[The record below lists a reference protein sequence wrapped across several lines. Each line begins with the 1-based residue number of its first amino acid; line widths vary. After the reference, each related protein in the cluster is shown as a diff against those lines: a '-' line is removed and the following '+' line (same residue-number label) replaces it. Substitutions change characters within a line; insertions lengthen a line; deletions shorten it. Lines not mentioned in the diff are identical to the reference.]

1 VATEQ
6 SPTARRATDPDFF
19 SSAKSFPIAVGAQIG
34 SEGVRGY
41 YVDFRFKA
49 EKPAWPPSWLRPRG
63 QQMHV
68 ATAQWGLGAFERYLA
83 NEGEE
88 WRAAAIG
95 AGDYLLDNQEP
106 DGSWFHGMAMPH
118 SYLLEPPWISGMA
131 QGEGAS
137 LLVRLHEETGE
148 ERYAD
153 GALRALEV
161 LRKPV
166 RDGGARAVLGGG
178 PFFEEYPT
186 TPPSFVLNG
195 GIFALWGCYDAGLA
209 LDDSRAAEDFAAGA
223 DTLAENIERW
233 DTGYWSLYDLFPHPG
248 LWNVASSAYHSLHIM
263 QLRAMQIIAPR
274 PQLRDTV
281 ARFEAYEESRL
292 NATRAFASKATFRL
306 ITPRNRVLA
315 HKTPWSESRRGRN
328 VRLLSVGSS
337 LVLCYHAVSH
347 HWPSILAVTPDRLRD
362 QLEFLVRHGYSG
374 VTFSELV
381 AGEGAAKA
389 VAITFDDGYR
399 SVLDHGFPILSEF
412 GFPATVFVPTSLVG
426 LSGPMSWSGIDKWEG
441 GSHEAELTPMTWDEL
456 RSLRDAGWEIA
467 SHTQTHPKLPE
478 LGDEELRAELV
489 TSREICT
496 RELGSTCRS
505 IAYPYGAFDDRVVAA
520 ARDAGY
526 EAAGIVGLGPAEPL
540 RWPRVGVYSFD
551 TARRFR
557 VKASPLVRTMRSSR
571 AGELFEKTVQL
582 ARRPS

>member
-1 VATEQ
+1 
-6 SPTARRATDPDFF
+6 
-19 SSAKSFPIAVGAQIG
+19 
-34 SEGVRGY
+34 
-41 YVDFRFKA
+41 
-49 EKPAWPPSWLRPRG
+49 
-63 QQMHV
+63 
-68 ATAQWGLGAFERYLA
+68 
-83 NEGEE
+83 
-88 WRAAAIG
+88 
-95 AGDYLLDNQEP
+95 
-106 DGSWFHGMAMPH
+106 
-118 SYLLEPPWISGMA
+118 
-131 QGEGAS
+131 
-137 LLVRLHEETGE
+137 
-148 ERYAD
+148 
-153 GALRALEV
+153 
-161 LRKPV
+161 
-166 RDGGARAVLGGG
+166 
-178 PFFEEYPT
+178 
-186 TPPSFVLNG
+186 
-195 GIFALWGCYDAGLA
+195 
-209 LDDSRAAEDFAAGA
+209 
-223 DTLAENIERW
+223 
-233 DTGYWSLYDLFPHPG
+233 
-248 LWNVASSAYHSLHIM
+248 
-263 QLRAMQIIAPR
+263 
-274 PQLRDTV
+274 
-281 ARFEAYEESRL
+281 
-292 NATRAFASKATFRL
+292 
-306 ITPRNRVLA
+306 
-315 HKTPWSESRRGRN
+315 
-328 VRLLSVGSS
+328 VGSS

-426 LSGPMSWSGIDKWEG
+426 LSGPMSWPGIDKWEG

-478 LGDEELRAELV
+478 LGDEELRTELV